1 MPNEWEVWWATVAFE
16 DYDGSKVRPVIVF
29 ENREAYIL
37 SLKVTSHPPR
47 RNYQGEF
54 ELLRWDVA
62 GLEIPSTVR
71 LSQPLQL
78 MESDFISKIGELDSL
93 DIYGIQQRLEL
104 M

>member
-1 MPNEWEVWWATVAFE
+1 M
-16 DYDGSKVRPVIVF
+16 
-29 ENREAYIL
+29 
-37 SLKVTSHPPR
+37 
-47 RNYQGEF
+47 
-54 ELLRWDVA
+54 A
-62 GLEIPSTVR
+62 GLEIPSTGR

>member
-54 ELLRWDVA
+54 ELLRWIR
-62 GLEIPSTVR
+62 GSLNCSLESTT
-71 LSQPLQL
+71 S
-78 MESDFISKIGELDSL
+78 IN
-93 DIYGIQQRLEL
+93 GI
-104 M
+104 